1 MLYSVIQK
9 VMEQLTVARLGR
21 MHIAHSRASVFG
33 TACSG
38 AIPDMYTI
46 MQRPL
51 SVVGQSGLSPTPLGS
66 RILRGSQG

>member
-38 AIPDMYTI
+38 AIPDM
-46 MQRPL
+46 
-51 SVVGQSGLSPTPLGS
+51 
-66 RILRGSQG
+66 